1 MLKLEGIRE
10 DIVGLEQKIC
20 KFRTKICLGNFFIP
34 DLITEQIWI
43 KSARLTYLLAL
54 PQVPKGLFK
63 SGKLKKGPL
72 SSLIGSI
79 T

>member
-1 MLKLEGIRE
+1 MLKLEGTRE
-10 DIVGLEQKIC
+10 DIIGILSLEQKIC
-20 KFRTKICLGNFFIP
+20 FGNFFIP

-43 KSARLTYLLAL
+43 KSAHLTYLHAL

-63 SGKLKKGPL
+63 AGKLKKGPG
-72 SSLIGSI
+72 SSLIGPI